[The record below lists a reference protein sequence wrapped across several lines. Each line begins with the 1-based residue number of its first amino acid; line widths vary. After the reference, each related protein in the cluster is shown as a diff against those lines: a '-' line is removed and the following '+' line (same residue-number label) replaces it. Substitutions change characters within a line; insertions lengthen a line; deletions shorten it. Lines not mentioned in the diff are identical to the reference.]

1 MTRDMQLVK
10 AILKYVER
18 NGRFRGRPIE
28 LPEFPGYSPESV
40 EYHAT
45 LCVQAGYLKVEE
57 TNGGIFP
64 RYLTWAGQEAL
75 AELRCQT

>member
-1 MTRDMQLVK
+1 MTRDMQLIK
-10 AILKYVER
+10 AILKYVECK
-18 NGRFRGRPIE
+18 GRFNGRPIE
-28 LPEFPGYSPESV
+28 LPEFPGHSQETV

-45 LCVQAGYLKVEE
+45 LCVQAGYLEAQE
-57 TNGGIFP
+57 TSGGIFP